1 MHTLNTKSMDN
12 VRMHLIEQMEK
23 SYDLTEFDVAETLL
37 VMYDTGVVDG
47 YENEEGEIVFE
58 YNTAATEDMQIFA
71 ERTHASLHNA
81 GQDVWNS
88 WVYGGL
94 N

>member
-58 YNTAATEDMQIFA
+58 YN
-71 ERTHASLHNA
+71 N
-81 GQDVWNS
+81 V
-88 WVYGGL
+88 
-94 N
+94 